1 MSNAPGRPR
10 ITLVVAHDRNL
21 LIGGNNTLLW
31 HLPDDLQHFKALTT
45 GGAILMGRLTFES
58 IGRPL
63 PKRLNL
69 VVSRNSNLLLP
80 GAHVFAN
87 LPDALQFAQQ
97 EGHDDV
103 FVVGGGTLY
112 TEALPLADRLEI
124 TEVDAE
130 YTGDTWFPEYRNDPH
145 WQHTQETHHPAD
157 AAHAHAFVFRT
168 YTRRR

>member
-1 MSNAPGRPR
+1 MAVLPTLPR

-45 GGAILMGRLTFES
+45 GGAIAMGRLTFDS

-69 VVSRNSNLLLP
+69 VVSRNTDLVLP
-80 GAHVFAN
+80 GAQVFPS
-87 LPDALQFAQQ
+87 LPAALQFAQQ
-97 EGHDDV
+97 EGHDEV

-112 TEALPLADRLEI
+112 AEALPLADRLEI
-124 TEVDAE
+124 TEIDAA
-130 YTGDTWFPEYRNDPH
+130 YTGDTWFPEYRNAPH
-145 WQHTQETHHPAD
+145 WQLTQETHHPAD
-157 AAHAHAFVFRT
+157 DAHAHAFVFRS
-168 YTRRR
+168 YTRRA